1 MENTV
6 SSTLKETLKRLE
18 GKDVSIG
25 TVQGHGFMYIGKA
38 ENVELIAKIFADY
51 HDKIESKKL
60 PAKKNDICT
69 MMRGI
74 NKKGKLVD
82 QAKEISKLVESLE
95 NYEDYL
101 DGYVDP
107 MNRNI
112 VEIFESDPAIGE
124 PIRVIV
130 TGREVGEFWFKS
142 EFDLK
147 YGNK

>member
-1 MENTV
+1 MAN
-6 SSTLKETLKRLE
+6 LKETLKRLE

-25 TVQGHGFMYIGKA
+25 TVQGNGFMYIGKA
-38 ENVELIAKIFADY
+38 ENVELIAKIFAEY
-51 HDKIESKKL
+51 HDKIEGDKL
-60 PAKKNDICT
+60 PGKKKDICT

-82 QAKEISKLVESLE
+82 QAKEIAKLVESLE
-95 NYEDYL
+95 NYEDYIS
-101 DGYVDP
+101 GYVDP

>member
-1 MENTV
+1 MAN
-6 SSTLKETLKRLE
+6 LKETLKRLE

-51 HDKIESKKL
+51 RDKIESKKI

-147 YGNK
+147 YRNK

>member
-1 MENTV
+1 MAN
-6 SSTLKETLKRLE
+6 LKETLKRLE

-95 NYEDYL
+95 NYEEYL
-101 DGYVDP
+101 SGYVDP

-112 VEIFESDPAIGE
+112 VEGFESNPAIDE
-124 PIRVIV
+124 PIRLIV
-130 TGREVGEFWFKS
+130 AGRETGEFWFKS

>member
-1 MENTV
+1 MAN
-6 SSTLKETLKRLE
+6 LKETLKRLE

-60 PAKKNDICT
+60 PGKKKDICA
-69 MMRGI
+69 MMRSI

-82 QAKEISKLVESLE
+82 QAKEIAKMVESLE
-95 NYEDYL
+95 NYEDYIA
-101 DGYVDP
+101 GYVDP
-107 MNRNI
+107 MHRNI

>member
-1 MENTV
+1 MEK
-6 SSTLKETLKRLE
+6 LKDTLKRLE

-25 TVQGHGFMYIGKA
+25 TAQGNGFMYIGKA
-38 ENVELIAKIFADY
+38 ENVELIAKIFAEY
-51 HDKIESKKL
+51 HDKIEGDKL
-60 PAKKNDICT
+60 PGKKREIYIA
-69 MMRGI
+69 MKGI
-74 NKKGKLVD
+74 NKRLKQEKLVD
-82 QAKEISKLVESLE
+82 QAKEIAKLVESLE

-101 DGYVDP
+101 YGYVDP

>member
-1 MENTV
+1 MEN
-6 SSTLKETLKRLE
+6 LKETLKRLE
-18 GKDVSIG
+18 GRNVSIE
-25 TVQGHGFMYIGKA
+25 TVQGHGFMCIGKA

-82 QAKEISKLVESLE
+82 QAKEIAKLVESLE
-95 NYEDYL
+95 NYEEYL
-101 DGYVDP
+101 DRYVDP

-112 VEIFESDPAIGE
+112 VEIFESDPAIGG

-130 TGREVGEFWFKS
+130 TGREKGEFWLS
-142 EFDLK
+142 P
-147 YGNK
+147 NSI

>member
-1 MENTV
+1 MAN
-6 SSTLKETLKRLE
+6 LKETLKRLE

-60 PAKKNDICT
+60 PGKKKDICT

-74 NKKGKLVD
+74 NKKGKLVA

>member
-1 MENTV
+1 MEN
-6 SSTLKETLKRLE
+6 LKETLKRLE

-25 TVQGHGFMYIGKA
+25 TAQGHNFMYIGRA
-38 ENVELIAKIFADY
+38 DNVELIAKIFADY
-51 HDKIESKKL
+51 HDKIENNKL

-147 YGNK
+147 YRNK

>member
-1 MENTV
+1 MAN
-6 SSTLKETLKRLE
+6 LKDTLKRLE

-25 TVQGHGFMYIGKA
+25 TAQGHNFIYIGRA
-38 ENVELIAKIFADY
+38 DNVELIAKIFAEY
-51 HDKIESKKL
+51 HDKIENKKI
-60 PAKKNDICT
+60 PGKKKDICA
-69 MMRGI
+69 MMRSI

-82 QAKEISKLVESLE
+82 QAKEIAKMVESLE
-95 NYEDYL
+95 NYEDYIA
-101 DGYVDP
+101 GYVDP
-107 MNRNI
+107 MHRNI